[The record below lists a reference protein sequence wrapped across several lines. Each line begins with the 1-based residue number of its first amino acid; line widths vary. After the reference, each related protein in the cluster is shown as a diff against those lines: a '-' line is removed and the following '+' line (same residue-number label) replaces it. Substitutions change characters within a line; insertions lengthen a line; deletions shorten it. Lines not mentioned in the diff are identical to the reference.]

1 MKFKITILLNYKM
14 SRICQ
19 KDNCQRVSIPRGK
32 YCIIHRT
39 GKKPAEIVSPLEN
52 RTIGEQKHEEE
63 RNNQM
68 QQYEEERTLRKE
80 KEYMETVER
89 DTERMRMDD
98 EKKENERF
106 EEELAYVLK
115 MTTEMDIE
123 NSIEKKRK
131 RLEQFVVDEN
141 DKNNYKIKFKLKDF
155 TVLKHFN
162 KNSTINDLRNFVDI
176 YIYEN
181 NIKIQ
186 NYDLV
191 TNFPKEMLS
200 DLEMKLSDTKLSKNC
215 ILYIENLD

>member
-1 MKFKITILLNYKM
+1 
-14 SRICQ
+14 
-19 KDNCQRVSIPRGK
+19 
-32 YCIIHRT
+32 
-39 GKKPAEIVSPLEN
+39 
-52 RTIGEQKHEEE
+52 
-63 RNNQM
+63 
-68 QQYEEERTLRKE
+68 
-80 KEYMETVER
+80 METVER

>member
-1 MKFKITILLNYKM
+1 M

-32 YCIIHRT
+32 YCIIHKT
-39 GKKPAEIVSPLEN
+39 GKKTAEIVSPLKN
-52 RTIGEQKHEEE
+52 RTIGEQEDE
-63 RNNQM
+63 RNIKM
-68 QQYEEERTLRKE
+68 QKYEEERKLRNEQE
-80 KEYMETVER
+80 KEYMEAVER
-89 DTERMRMDD
+89 DKERIILENER
-98 EKKENERF
+98 KENERF

-131 RLEQFVVDEN
+131 MLEQIVVDEN

-191 TNFPKEMLS
+191 TNFPKEILS
-200 DLEMKLSDTKLSKNC
+200 ELEMQLLDTNLSKNC